1 MTSNLIKHPGNDFLT
16 PKIYENDTKN
26 IKITPVVH
34 KLCQVTVKKG
44 TYGGH
49 LGKMLIEKKPPPFLD
64 VIIQIWYL

>member
-1 MTSNLIKHPGNDFLT
+1 MTSNLIKHPRNNFLA

-26 IKITPVVH
+26 IKITPLVP
-34 KLCQVTVKKG
+34 KLYQVTVKKG

-49 LGKMLIEKKPPPFLD
+49 LGKTPVEKKPPPYFD